1 MSDDNEAPGRRSRV
15 AERAAGQIEAL
26 LAHGLTPGLHIVA
39 TPIGNLGDISL
50 RALAALVCADML
62 LCEDTRRARTLLM
75 HFGIRRDVQVY
86 EDHSAERVRPG
97 ILAKL
102 DAGGTVALISDA
114 GTPLISDPGFKLVR
128 EAVAAGVPVH
138 TAPGPV
144 AAVAALTLSGLP
156 SDSFFFA
163 GFLPPKSAARRQRL
177 AETAPIDSTLIFY
190 ESTTRVA
197 AALKD
202 MASALG
208 ARPAVVIR
216 EMTKRFETHYRGT
229 LEELHARLSGQQLK
243 GEIVIVVGPPEAQAV
258 SDEVIKRQLELGMQ
272 TMTPKDAVDW
282 VANVLQIQRKR
293 VYGLMIAIRRDG

>member
-15 AERAAGQIEAL
+15 AERSAGQIEAL

-229 LEELHARLSGQQLK
+229 LEELHTELAGQQLK

>member
-1 MSDDNEAPGRRSRV
+1 MSDDNDAPAGRADV
-15 AERAAGQIEAL
+15 AGRAAKQVEAL
-26 LAHGLTPGLHIVA
+26 LAEGLTPGLHIVA

-50 RALAALVCADML
+50 RALSALACADIL
-62 LCEDTRRARTLLM
+62 LCEDTRRARTLLT
-75 HFGIRRDVQVY
+75 HFGIRRDLQVY

-102 DAGGTVALISDA
+102 AAGGTVVLISDA

-128 EAVAAGVPVH
+128 EAVSNGVPVH

-163 GFLPPKSAARRQRL
+163 GFLPPKAAARRQRL
-177 AETAPIDSTLIFY
+177 AELASIDSTLILY
-190 ESTTRVA
+190 ESTTRLA
-197 AALKD
+197 AVLQD
-202 MASALG
+202 MASVLG

-229 LEELHARLSGQQLK
+229 LEELHAKLSGQQLK
-243 GEIVIVVGPPEAQAV
+243 GEIVIVVAPPEAQAV
-258 SDEVIKRQLELGMQ
+258 SDEVIKHQLELGMK

-282 VANVLQIQRKR
+282 VASVLQVQRKR
-293 VYGLMIAIRRDG
+293 VYGLMIALRRDP

>member
-1 MSDDNEAPGRRSRV
+1 MSDDNEASGRRSRV

-26 LAHGLTPGLHIVA
+26 LAQGLTPGLHIVA

-163 GFLPPKSAARRQRL
+163 GFLPPKAAARRQRL

-258 SDEVIKRQLELGMQ
+258 SDEIIKHQLELGMQ

-282 VANVLQIQRKR
+282 VANLLDVQRKR
-293 VYGLMIAIRRDG
+293 VYGLMIALRRDP